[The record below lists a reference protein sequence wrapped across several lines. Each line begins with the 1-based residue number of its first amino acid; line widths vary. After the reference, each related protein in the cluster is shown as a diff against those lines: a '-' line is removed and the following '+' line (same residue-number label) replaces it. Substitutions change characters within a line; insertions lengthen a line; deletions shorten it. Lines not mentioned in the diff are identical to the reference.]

1 MRYRDV
7 AFGGENK
14 IKHIMAEWTYN
25 GFTNRETWLVNVF
38 YREQILEGGINLI
51 ESSLEFVKE
60 EIQDRID
67 RHSALTSGIVQE
79 LICSKE
85 IVSKINWSELE
96 DHYTKEL
103 EYQAKTNPQLEPTM
117 HIDNEEFWEEMG
129 RS

>member
-1 MRYRDV
+1 MV
-7 AFGGENK
+7 NK
-14 IKHIMAEWTYN
+14 
-25 GFTNRETWLVNVF
+25 FPSQR
-38 YREQILEGGINLI
+38 IN
-51 ESSLEFVKE
+51 S
-60 EIQDRID
+60 RN
-67 RHSALTSGIVQE
+67 IVQE

-85 IVSKINWSELE
+85 IVNKINWSELE